1 MTMPRRPAVEDA
13 EATALHA
20 LAFLAGEPERLEPF
34 LAATGLGPA
43 TLRSAANTPGFLLAV
58 LDHLAGSDSLLL
70 EFAGNA
76 SLSPEAVIAARDRL
90 AGPPPLEST

>member
-1 MTMPRRPAVEDA
+1 MTMTRRTPVEDV
-13 EATALHA
+13 ETMALRA

-43 TLRSAANTPGFLLAV
+43 TLRVAATQPGFLIAV

-70 EFAGNA
+70 EFSANAGV
-76 SLSPEAVIAARDRL
+76 SPEAVIAARDRL
-90 AGPPPLEST
+90 AGPPPAGST